1 MKALL
6 PDGRGRLPS
15 YGQIFPPTSKPWYLG
30 FCLARQCQPC
40 GDRLRRLNPYGGR
53 AIHSSTTTATP
64 LPTTRLLF
72 VPGLPA
78 TRALWLSGVST
89 TCVLSDE
96 SLRAV
101 SGQGWG
107 RRRGGLRRWIRPTL
121 PAKANVWRCAGWEQ
135 IRAFRPSSY
144 LVTEWRHSGRGSA
157 AGLSTRAGADQ
168 RVTTPVPPHGRGLPD
183 HWAIRH
189 HHHRD
194 AAKISLPDA
203 WEEEGASLRRRRRP
217 RRLHLVGQRAHQPH
231 ERMAGLG
238 PAEGNDRASALP
250 APVHGWG
257 RDEPA
262 RGARDVSGRYW
273 IPHPRYQSAVNY
285 RQFRVFR
292 LHSLDQWGCRGP
304 LQAGDGGHP
313 RNCAVE
319 REYGDLAIAADT

>member
-101 SGQGWG
+101 SGQG
-107 RRRGGLRRWIRPTL
+107 
-121 PAKANVWRCAGWEQ
+121 
-135 IRAFRPSSY
+135 
-144 LVTEWRHSGRGSA
+144 
-157 AGLSTRAGADQ
+157 
-168 RVTTPVPPHGRGLPD
+168 
-183 HWAIRH
+183 
-189 HHHRD
+189 
-194 AAKISLPDA
+194 
-203 WEEEGASLRRRRRP
+203 
-217 RRLHLVGQRAHQPH
+217 
-231 ERMAGLG
+231 
-238 PAEGNDRASALP
+238 
-250 APVHGWG
+250 
-257 RDEPA
+257 
-262 RGARDVSGRYW
+262 
-273 IPHPRYQSAVNY
+273 
-285 RQFRVFR
+285 
-292 LHSLDQWGCRGP
+292 
-304 LQAGDGGHP
+304 
-313 RNCAVE
+313 
-319 REYGDLAIAADT
+319 